1 MNLEEYVNAYYGG
14 LLGISK
20 EYGIS
25 KAEDPMDTDKT
36 AYFNTMYG
44 AKVFSQLNNESDIF
58 KLLPK
63 QPWNTSGYRILTD
76 RSAGTAG
83 TPPTG
88 TGGLAEGAVFPEA
101 DTPDLLEISLTMKEI
116 VTAWDITTRA
126 SVLSRADD
134 GLGDIEGFL
143 KDNAA
148 TDHAFYID
156 QMLCAANPVLTAAN
170 LESLDRIVANGAE
183 ADLTGTSS
191 SIAANDLD
199 VYGDNTN
206 FNREGSDS
214 SWFMANVS
222 TGTVG
227 SNLAV
232 AKVLALSDIDDLIS
246 SALENGAK
254 YEDLIILTGYDTLE
268 QLKRRMTGDTA
279 NWRLM
284 MEAQAPR
291 SEGGVK
297 SQPGMNLDTRVGYY
311 DSIPMFVSQHV
322 PVCGLGGTTAGVG
335 GGTTIGSNTAMSN
348 LYILDM
354 SNLHLRLAVP
364 TTYVSNEDLG
374 VTQKLAREYAF
385 ITGGELV
392 CTKFNT
398 QGKIRDLK
406 QG

>member
-14 LLGISK
+14 LLGLSK
-20 EYGIS
+20 EYGI
-25 KAEDPMDTDKT
+25 KKTEDPMDTDKT
-36 AYFNTMYG
+36 DYFNTMYG
-44 AKVFSQLNNESDIF
+44 AKVFSQLNNESSIF

-63 QPWNTSGYRILTD
+63 QPWNTSGYRVLTT
-76 RSAGTAG
+76 RSTSSSTEGT
-83 TPPTG
+83 T
-88 TGGLAEGAVFPEA
+88 GLAEGSDFPHA
-101 DTPDLLEISLTMKEI
+101 DTPDILEVPLDMQEV
-116 VTAWDITTRA
+116 VTAYDITTKA

-134 GLGDIEGFL
+134 GLGDIEAFL
-143 KDNAA
+143 RDNAA

-199 VYGDNTN
+199 LYGDNTN

-214 SWFMANVS
+214 LWHMANVS

-227 SNLAV
+227 SNLAT
-232 AKVLALSDIDDLIS
+232 AKVLALSDMDDLIS
-246 SALENGAK
+246 TALENGAK

-291 SEGGVK
+291 SESGVT
-297 SQPGMNLDTRVGYY
+297 SMPGANLDTRVGYY
-311 DSIPMFVSQHV
+311 DSIPIFASQHV
-322 PVCGLGGTTAGVG
+322 PVCALGGTSAGEG

-348 LYILDM
+348 LYILDLT
-354 SNLHLRLAVP
+354 NLHFRLAVP
-364 TTYVSNEDLG
+364 TTYVASEDLG
-374 VTQKLAREYAF
+374 VTNKLAREYAF